1 MSKSEVE
8 RFAKDLKTKPALLAD
23 IVAVAERHGY
33 RFSADDAK
41 ALSDA
46 QLDAVSG
53 GGKNPVMV
61 LAEGE
66 LNKVSG
72 GGKNPVMEPQTRSVL
87 YSKP

>member
-8 RFAKDLKTKPALLAD
+8 RFAKDLKTNPALLAD

-41 ALSDA
+41 ALSNA

-53 GGKNPVMV
+53 GGRNPVMA

-72 GGKNPVMEPQTRSVL
+72 GTRSVL
-87 YSKP
+87 ASSRPPIVPLEKD

>member
-41 ALSDA
+41 ALSAA
-46 QLDAVSG
+46 QLDGVSG
-53 GGKNPVMV
+53 GGRNPVMV
-61 LAEGE
+61 LAEKE
-66 LNKVSG
+66 LNNLSG
-72 GGKNPVMEPQTRSVL
+72 GSREVL
-87 YSKP
+87 ASSRPPIVPLEKD